1 MVEVDINLDLKLV
14 NLLKKLAPT
23 MLGVAKWLILDLTLS
38 SERFY
43 SCQK

>member
-1 MVEVDINLDLKLV
+1 MVEVEIILDLKLV
-14 NLLKKLAPT
+14 NLLKKLAQT
-23 MLGVAKWLILDLTLS
+23 KLRIAKWLILDLTFS